1 MDFSQSSVVLHTG
14 VFVADYGL
22 KQETPL
28 TGVMLFASYLTSGH
42 RLRDYPTPLL
52 TISGDL
58 DGLTRITRI
67 VETFEYVL
75 FTVHV
80 KENCLIS
87 PFIICPPDST
97 IRSVYTEN

>member
-1 MDFSQSSVVLHTG
+1 MDFFSQRSVVLHTG

-22 KQETPL
+22 KQEPPL
-28 TGVMLFASYLTSGH
+28 TGVMLFASYLTRGH

-75 FTVHV
+75 
-80 KENCLIS
+80 LIYS
-87 PFIICPPDST
+87 PCYRKLFDNPIYNFFSRFD
-97 IRSVYTEN
+97 N